1 LIYFQDAEQDP
12 MPLMLKSA
20 DWDEVKKELQKYV
33 KEFIE

>member
-20 DWDEVKKELQKYV
+20 DWDEVKRELRRNI
-33 KEFIE
+33 KEFIK